1 MIIIEK
7 SPSNRAK
14 CPFCNK
20 YISKDEPR
28 IRVETL
34 YDNHV
39 SYYCLHLE
47 CFLCINSDFLNNV
60 LNILLSCYF
69 KDNSEALKHIDR
81 LIEISKIIEMSKSL
95 GRKEI

>member
-28 IRVETL
+28 IRIETS
-34 YDNHV
+34 YDNHL

-47 CFLCINSDFLNNV
+47 CFLRINSDFLNNV
-60 LNILLSCYF
+60 LNILLSSYF
-69 KDNSEALKHIDR
+69 KDSPEALEHVNR
-81 LIEISKIIEMSKSL
+81 LIEISKIKDISKSL